1 MMSDNSEAPEAG
13 TTNTRTG
20 VVYALLA
27 AASTAVLLFLPVLL
41 LGITMSVV
49 VSVLKGDIVGWRG
62 SVDMT
67 FAFIG
72 IPALLSLFLLRIP
85 YLLFHAAARRIGSQ
99 RTIRWV
105 GGVLVAW
112 NAGVAVIWAVQA
124 MSRSTPAIDRP
135 EIWYAAAFGIAAVV
149 ILIATVLAERRA
161 RRAAIALSGA
171 LAVALV
177 ALVAVLVSVWGSP
190 PRIPASAQ
198 VVRVAFTDSEVRLN
212 PATVHAGAVYF
223 VVEGSAD
230 PAGHEEFTFVSRGYG
245 AQCCDHPLPM
255 SDEDVARLAKGDSQ
269 GTGSESGWG
278 TYAKFT
284 LSRGKYAFLVLGP
297 AGDQPCDAL
306 HPACAPPQS
315 MTVLEVLP

>member
-1 MMSDNSEAPEAG
+1 MTHHNETPEIG
-13 TTNTRTG
+13 TGNARSG
-20 VVYALLA
+20 VGYALLA
-27 AASTAVLLFLPVLL
+27 AASAAVLLFLPVLL

-49 VSVLKGDIVGWRG
+49 ASVMRGEIIGWRG

-72 IPALLSLFLLRIP
+72 IPALLSLFLLKIP
-85 YLLFHAAARRIGSQ
+85 YVLFRATARRIGSQ
-99 RTIRWV
+99 RAIWWV

-112 NAGVAVIWAVQA
+112 HVGIAMIWAAQA
-124 MSRSTPAIDRP
+124 VSRATPAIERP
-135 EIWYAAAFGIAAVV
+135 EIWYAAAFAIAAFV
-149 ILIATVLAERRA
+149 ILIATVLAEKRA
-161 RRAAIALSGA
+161 RRTAIALSGG
-171 LAVALV
+171 LAAALV
-177 ALVAVLVSVWGSP
+177 VLVAVLVSVWGSP
-190 PRIPASAQ
+190 PKIPPNAQ
-198 VVRVAFTDSEVRLN
+198 VVRVALTESEVRLN
-212 PATVHAGAVYF
+212 PATVQAGEVYF
-223 VVEGSAD
+223 VVEGPAD
-230 PAGHEEFTFVSRGYG
+230 SAGHEGFTFVSRGYG

-269 GTGSESGWG
+269 GTGAESGWG

-284 LSRGKYAFLVLGP
+284 LSGGKYAFLVFGP